1 MTKQPQEVALL
12 AKSGR
17 LLASVFGLLDRTSLA
32 GMSTLQ
38 VNEMVEQFIVHDL
51 QARPAS
57 KGQYGYGFVLNSSVN
72 DVVCHGVPS
81 QSNVLRG
88 RRHRQFRHHA

>member
-12 AKSGR
+12 AESGR
-17 LLASVFGLLDRTSLA
+17 LLASVFELLDRTSLV

-38 VNEMVEQFIVHDL
+38 VNEIVEKFIFHYL

-57 KGQYGYGFVLNSSVN
+57 KGQ
-72 DVVCHGVPS
+72 
-81 QSNVLRG
+81 
-88 RRHRQFRHHA
+88 